1 MFAVTSAANAPMGA
15 IMQALRALSHRHR
28 LLAMLLVVLALAMKI
43 AVPAGYMIGQQGKVL
58 TVEIC
63 ADASGGTLTKQIVIP
78 QSGTPAEG
86 KAPHDKAPATCPY
99 AALGFAAL
107 TGADAALLAVAI
119 AFILALGFATA
130 PPLPLQRISFLRP
143 PLRGPPA
150 LA

>member
-1 MFAVTSAANAPMGA
+1 MGA
-15 IMQALRALSHRHR
+15 VMQALRAFTHRHR
-28 LLAMLLVVLALAMKI
+28 LPAMLLVVLALAMKI
-43 AVPAGYMIGQQGKVL
+43 AVPAGYMLGQQGKVL

-63 ADASGGTLTKQIVIP
+63 ADASGGTVTKQIVIP
-78 QSGTPAEG
+78 QSGTPADG
-86 KAPHDKAPATCPY
+86 KSAHDKAPATCPY

-107 TGADAALLAVAI
+107 TGADTLLLALAL

-130 PPLPLQRISFLRP
+130 PPLPLRRISFLRP